1 MVSFNRI
8 LDTNNPRINPSLVI
22 QGIVAQLGGE
32 GGGGGEMVN
41 KFNLIHTEAGSSS
54 GPVSCPLS
62 SVLSLAADICL
73 MALT

>member
-1 MVSFNRI
+1 MASDVCP
-8 LDTNNPRINPSLVI
+8 D
-22 QGIVAQLGGE
+22 VARE
-32 GGGGGEMVN
+32 GGEMVN